1 MEETA
6 PSLSWLLQ
14 DAARQLR
21 AALDLENREA
31 RLEARLLAGLALGQ
45 GSAWLIAHE
54 REPVSPQASAGF
66 AALLGRRLAGEPIAY
81 LRGEKEFFGRSFVV
95 NRAVLV
101 PRPETELLVETALA
115 TLPAGQ
121 VARVLDLGTGSGA
134 IAVTLALE
142 CPEWEVYATDLS
154 PTALEVAQHNARRL
168 GADRVRFA
176 HGAWWKAVEDVKFF
190 DMVLSNPPYVAEG
203 DPHLGALAFEPS
215 GALVAPDEGRADLAS
230 IIRGAPLR
238 LANGGWLWL
247 EHGCGQGAWC
257 RQELLAA
264 GLGNVQTK
272 LDYAG
277 LERVSGGQ
285 KVSK

>member
-54 REPVSPQASAGF
+54 REPVSLQASADF

-142 CPEWEVYATDLS
+142 RPEWEIYASDIS
-154 PTALEVAQHNARRL
+154 PAALALAQFNARRL
-168 GADRVRFA
+168 GAGQVRFWVGDWWSPV
-176 HGAWWKAVEDVKFF
+176 HGVKFF

-203 DPHLGALAFEPS
+203 DPHLD
-215 GALVAPDEGRADLAS
+215 ALVYEPGSALTAPDQGRSELAA
-230 IIRGAPLR
+230 IIRGAAPH
-238 LANGGWLWL
+238 LASGGWLWL
-247 EHGCGQGAWC
+247 EHGWDQGGWC
-257 RQELLAA
+257 REALAEA
-264 GLGNVQTK
+264 GLSEIQTRR
-272 LDYAG
+272 DAAG
-277 LERVSGGQ
+277 LERASGG
-285 KVSK
+285 KVSE